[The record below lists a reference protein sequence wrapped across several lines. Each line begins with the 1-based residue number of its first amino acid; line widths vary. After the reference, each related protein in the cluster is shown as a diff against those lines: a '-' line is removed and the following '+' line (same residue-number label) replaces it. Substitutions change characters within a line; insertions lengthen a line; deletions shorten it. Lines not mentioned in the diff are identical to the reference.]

1 MNILSIDIGIKN
13 LAYIHTVFCK
23 NTNKINI
30 ISWDTIN
37 LTNNNYICCD
47 CKNNAKY
54 CIDNIYYC
62 NKHAK
67 KTNYKILDYNIN
79 QFKKK
84 SLKELINFS
93 QDYDISFN
101 NNLNTFDKKFYI
113 INFIQSKFLSSIE
126 TQNANN
132 ISLIDIGI
140 CINKLFNKLFTT
152 QFDLILIENQISPKA
167 NRMKTIQG
175 MVAQYFINKNIENIL
190 FVSSYNK
197 LKPFINN
204 KKSTYNERKKLS
216 IEITYKILEKL
227 NIDKNLIEY
236 FQNNKKKDDLSDCF
250 MQNISHL
257 ILNYNFSIEI

>member
-13 LAYIHTVFCK
+13 LAYIHTIYCK
-23 NTNKINI
+23 NTNKIDI
-30 ISWDTIN
+30 ISWDSIN
-37 LTNNNYICCD
+37 LTNSNYICCD

-54 CIDNIYYC
+54 GIDNIYYC

-67 KTNYKILDYNIN
+67 KTNYKILDYKIN

-93 QDYDISFN
+93 KEYDISFN
-101 NNLNTFDKKFYI
+101 NNLNTHDKKLYI
-113 INFIQSKFLSSIE
+113 IDSIQSKFLSCIE
-126 TQNANN
+126 IENTNN

-140 CINKLFNKLFTT
+140 NINKMFNKLFTT

-175 MVAQYFINKNIENIL
+175 MVAQYFINKNIDNIL
-190 FVSSYNK
+190 FISSCNK
-197 LKPFINN
+197 LKPFVN
-204 KKSTYNERKKLS
+204 KKKTTYNERKKLS

-236 FQNNKKKDDLSDCF
+236 FKSNKKKDDLADCF

-257 ILNYNFSIEI
+257 ILNYNFSIDI